1 MKGGFLTK
9 ELPGIPIQ
17 IEMETQEQV
26 PGMESYQEKIVT
38 RPAGLF
44 RREAFR
50 METRTRPCRVTR
62 KEILNKTIEVI
73 RDEWV
78 QPIGVQPGCAWDFC
92 LLPAGSFARG
102 DKGRQHQVTLTR
114 DFYLGRHPVTQR
126 QWEPVMGNNPSV
138 FKGED
143 KPVER
148 VSWEDVQQ
156 YIQKLNERAG
166 EARYRL
172 PTEAEWEYA
181 CRAGS
186 SGKYCFGDH
195 ETMLGEYAWYEKNSD
210 RQTHPVGLKKAND
223 WGLYDM
229 HGNVWEWVQDWY
241 GDYPAAS
248 LTDPEGPSSGSA
260 RVYRGGSWF
269 NPAKG
274 CRSAARDLY
283 DPGLRSGHL
292 GFRLLRIR

>member
-1 MKGGFLTK
+1 MRGGFLTK
-9 ELPGIPIQ
+9 ALPGIPLQ
-17 IEMETQEQV
+17 IEIETQEQEL
-26 PGMESYQEKIVT
+26 GQESYQEKIVT

-44 RREAFR
+44 RREVFR

-62 KEILNKTIEVI
+62 KEILNKTIDVI

-78 QPIGVQPGCAWDFC
+78 QTIDSQPDCAWEFC
-92 LLPAGSFARG
+92 LLPAGRFMRG
-102 DKGRQHQVTLTR
+102 AKGRQHQVTLTR
-114 DFYLGRHPVTQR
+114 DFYFGRHPVTQR
-126 QWEPVMGNNPSV
+126 QWETLMGNNPSV

-166 EARYRL
+166 ESRYRL

-181 CRAGS
+181 CRAGN

-210 RQTHPVGLKKAND
+210 RQTHPVGLKKANA

-229 HGNVWEWVQDWY
+229 HGNVWEWVKDWY
-241 GDYPAAS
+241 GDYPEAS
-248 LTDPEGPSSGSA
+248 VTDPEGPASGSA

-274 CRSAARDLY
+274 CRSATRDLY

-292 GFRLLRIR
+292 GFRLLRTC